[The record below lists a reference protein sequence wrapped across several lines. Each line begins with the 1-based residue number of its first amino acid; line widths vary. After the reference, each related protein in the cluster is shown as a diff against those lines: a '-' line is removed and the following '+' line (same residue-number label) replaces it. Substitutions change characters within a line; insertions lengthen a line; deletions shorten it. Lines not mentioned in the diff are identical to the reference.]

1 MAKTIGEVK
10 SETLFEVLSN
20 MKAET
25 LDKVLLDP
33 LAKDGGPNN
42 W

>member
-1 MAKTIGEVK
+1 MAKTIAEVK

-25 LDKVLLDP
+25 LDEVLLDP
-33 LAKDGGPNN
+33 LAKDAGPNN